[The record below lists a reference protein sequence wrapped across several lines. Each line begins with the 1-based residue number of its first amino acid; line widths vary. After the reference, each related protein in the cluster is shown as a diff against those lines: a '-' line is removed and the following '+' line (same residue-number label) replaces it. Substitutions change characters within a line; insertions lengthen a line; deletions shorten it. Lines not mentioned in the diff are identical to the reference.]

1 MTLWEGRIS
10 TGMADAVADFTVS
23 LPFDRMLAKDDLAGS
38 RAHVKGLGKVGILT
52 DSETTALVDALGIVE
67 EEFDLG
73 SFVFAPGDEDI
84 HTAIERR
91 VTELIGD
98 VGAKVHT
105 GRSRNDQ
112 VATALRLWCRRSLLG
127 VAEEIMALQDV
138 LAERAREAAD
148 VYLPGYTHMQR
159 AQPVLLAHHLLA
171 HGWALARDVDRLLT
185 TVDRL
190 NTSPLGAGA
199 LAGSSLPLDPDYVAA
214 ELGFHGRFENS
225 LDAVA
230 DRDFVAEAL
239 FDFALLGVHLSR
251 MGEEIVLWSTE
262 EFGFC
267 TLDDAYATG
276 SSMLPQKKNPDVAE
290 LARGKSG
297 RLIGHLTAVLVTLK
311 GLPLAYNRDL
321 QEDKEPLFDAVVQV
335 SRALDR
341 AARGLRDGLVER
353 GAHAEGGGRSGRL
366 RHRPGGAAR
375 RAGHALPPGPRA
387 HRRTGARIA
396 RASRAAG
403 GAGGR
408 APGIGRG
415 RRGTAGA
422 RCGGDTP
429 ADPRRGR
436 PGTGRRAGRSASS
449 AAARWIA
456 RAWHSGGPRGPRPD
470 RRRDPVARRKPLFGG
485 EEGTDMAGPHQAA
498 FVTAA
503 TQTPVPGNRQVNAA

>member
-1 MTLWEGRIS
+1 MTLWEGRIAA
-10 TGMADAVADFTVS
+10 GMADEVAVFTVS
-23 LPFDRMLAKDDLAGS
+23 LPFDRVLATDDLAGS
-38 RAHVKGLGKVGILT
+38 RAHVKGLGKVGILS
-52 DSETTALVDALGIVE
+52 DAEVTALIDALDMVE
-67 EEFDLG
+67 EEFANG
-73 SFVFAPGDEDI
+73 VFAFAPGDEDI

-98 VGAKVHT
+98 VGAKLHT

-112 VATALRLWCRRSLLG
+112 VATALRLWCRRTLIG
-127 VAEEIMALQDV
+127 VADEIMALQDT
-138 LAERAREAAD
+138 LAQRAADAAD

-239 FDFALLGVHLSR
+239 FDLALLGVHLSR

-290 LARGKSG
+290 LARAKSG
-297 RLIGHLTAVLVTLK
+297 RLIGHLTSVLVTLK

-321 QEDKEPLFDAVVQV
+321 QEDKEPLFDAVTQV
-335 SRALDR
+335 SRALIG
-341 AARGLRDGLVER
+341 AARRLRHGDVER
-353 GAHAEGGGRSGRL
+353 AAHAEGGRRPGRL
-366 RHRPGGAAR
+366 GDRPGRDAG
-375 RAGHALPPGPRA
+375 RAGHALPPGPRVG
-387 HRRTGARIA
+387 RGPGTRVA
-396 RASRAAG
+396 RAP
-403 GAGGR
+403 R
-408 APGIGRG
+408 AP
-415 RRGTAGA
+415 
-422 RCGGDTP
+422 
-429 ADPRRGR
+429 
-436 PGTGRRAGRSASS
+436 RRAGRGAPRSGRGRDGAP
-449 AAARWIA
+449 
-456 RAWHSGGPRGPRPD
+456 RAGCGGDSPADPGGAGPGPVAEQMERFV
-470 RRRDPVARRKPLFGG
+470 RRREVDRTRLAQWRP
-485 EEGTDMAGPHQAA
+485 AGS
-498 FVTAA
+498 
-503 TQTPVPGNRQVNAA
+503 